1 MDNDIQALRSMI
13 AEAKRIAF
21 LGGAGLST
29 ASGIPDFRSEDGIY
43 RAIREFGHPPETLLS
58 HSFFLKH
65 TAAFYRYYRK
75 YLLYPNALPN
85 RAHTALAK
93 LEWGDAYD
101 AHMAALAA
109 EARAAR
115 DGAAVPPAAQPARA
129 EAGAAVAAGR
139 GKAARGPEPQGNLT
153 AIVTQNIDD
162 LHQRAGSRNVLEL
175 HGSVYRNR
183 CLHCGAFYSLDALL
197 KKLDASPDGVPRCG
211 CGGVI
216 KPDVV
221 LYGEGLDQAV
231 LSAAIAHISR
241 ADLLIIGGTSLMVYP
256 AAALIDYFRGRH
268 VVVINLSDTGRE
280 TGADLTIRRSIDEV
294 LSEAVD

>member
-109 EARAAR
+109 EAWAAR

-129 EAGAAVAAGR
+129 EAGAAGAAGR
-139 GKAARGPEPQGNLT
+139 GAAARGPEPQGKLT

>member
-75 YLLYPNALPN
+75 HLLYPSALPN

-115 DGAAVPPAAQPARA
+115 NGAAVPPAAQPARA
-129 EAGAAVAAGR
+129 EAGAAGAAGR
-139 GKAARGPEPQGNLT
+139 GEAARGPEPQGKLT

-183 CLHCGAFYSLDALL
+183 CLHCDAFYSLDALL

>member
-13 AEAKRIAF
+13 AKAKRIAF

-129 EAGAAVAAGR
+129 EAGAAGAAGR
-139 GKAARGPEPQGNLT
+139 GEAARGPEPQGKLT

-197 KKLDASPDGVPRCG
+197 KKLDASADGVPRCG

>member
-115 DGAAVPPAAQPARA
+115 DGAAVPPFSIRRN
-129 EAGAAVAAGR
+129 VD
-139 GKAARGPEPQGNLT
+139 ARGQ
-153 AIVTQNIDD
+153 
-162 LHQRAGSRNVLEL
+162 
-175 HGSVYRNR
+175 
-183 CLHCGAFYSLDALL
+183 
-197 KKLDASPDGVPRCG
+197 
-211 CGGVI
+211 
-216 KPDVV
+216 DV
-221 LYGEGLDQAV
+221 
-231 LSAAIAHISR
+231 
-241 ADLLIIGGTSLMVYP
+241 
-256 AAALIDYFRGRH
+256 
-268 VVVINLSDTGRE
+268 
-280 TGADLTIRRSIDEV
+280 
-294 LSEAVD
+294 

>member
-115 DGAAVPPAAQPARA
+115 
-129 EAGAAVAAGR
+129 
-139 GKAARGPEPQGNLT
+139 GPEPQGKLT

-183 CLHCGAFYSLDALL
+183 CLHCDAFYSLDALL

>member
-43 RAIREFGHPPETLLS
+43 RAIREFGNPPETLLS

-129 EAGAAVAAGR
+129 EAGATGAAGR
-139 GKAARGPEPQGNLT
+139 GAAARGPEPQGKLT

-280 TGADLTIRRSIDEV
+280 TGANLTIRRSIDEV

>member
-43 RAIREFGHPPETLLS
+43 RAIREFGNPPETLLS

-129 EAGAAVAAGR
+129 EAGAAGAAVR
-139 GKAARGPEPQGNLT
+139 GKAARGPEPQGKLT

>member
-1 MDNDIQALRSMI
+1 A
-13 AEAKRIAF
+13 
-21 LGGAGLST
+21 AG
-29 ASGIPDFRSEDGIY
+29 
-43 RAIREFGHPPETLLS
+43 
-58 HSFFLKH
+58 
-65 TAAFYRYYRK
+65 
-75 YLLYPNALPN
+75 
-85 RAHTALAK
+85 
-93 LEWGDAYD
+93 
-101 AHMAALAA
+101 
-109 EARAAR
+109 
-115 DGAAVPPAAQPARA
+115 
-129 EAGAAVAAGR
+129 AAGR
-139 GKAARGPEPQGNLT
+139 GEAARGPEPQGQLT
-153 AIVTQNIDD
+153 AIVPQNIDD

-183 CLHCGAFYSLDALL
+183 CLHCDAFYSLDALL

-221 LYGEGLDQAV
+221 LYGEGLDQTV

>member
-109 EARAAR
+109 ETRAAR

-129 EAGAAVAAGR
+129 EAGAAGAAGR
-139 GKAARGPEPQGNLT
+139 GEAARGPEPQGKLT

>member
-43 RAIREFGHPPETLLS
+43 RAIREFGNPPETLLS

-85 RAHTALAK
+85 RAHTALAR

-129 EAGAAVAAGR
+129 EAGAAGAAGR
-139 GKAARGPEPQGNLT
+139 GEAARGPEPQGKLT

>member
-13 AEAKRIAF
+13 AKAKRIAF

-43 RAIREFGHPPETLLS
+43 RAIREFGNPPETLLS

-115 DGAAVPPAAQPARA
+115 DGAAVPPAAKPARA
-129 EAGAAVAAGR
+129 EAGAAGAAGR
-139 GKAARGPEPQGNLT
+139 GAAARGPEPQGKLT

>member
-129 EAGAAVAAGR
+129 EAGAAGAAGR
-139 GKAARGPEPQGNLT
+139 GAAARGPEPQGKLT

-280 TGADLTIRRSIDEV
+280 TGADLTIHRSIDEV

>member
-115 DGAAVPPAAQPARA
+115 DGAAVP
-129 EAGAAVAAGR
+129 
-139 GKAARGPEPQGNLT
+139 EPQGKLT

-221 LYGEGLDQAV
+221 LYGEGLDQTV

>member
-101 AHMAALAA
+101 AHMVAL
-109 EARAAR
+109 
-115 DGAAVPPAAQPARA
+115 AAQPAHA
-129 EAGAAVAAGR
+129 EAGAAGAAGR
-139 GKAARGPEPQGNLT
+139 GAAARGPEPQGKLT

>member
-58 HSFFLKH
+58 HSFFSKH

-129 EAGAAVAAGR
+129 EAGAAGAAGR
-139 GKAARGPEPQGNLT
+139 GAAARGPEPQGKLT

>member
-109 EARAAR
+109 EAQAAR

-129 EAGAAVAAGR
+129 EAGAAGAAGR
-139 GKAARGPEPQGNLT
+139 SKAARGPEPQGKLT

-197 KKLDASPDGVPRCG
+197 KKLDASPDGVPCCG

>member
-1 MDNDIQALRSMI
+1 MRTW
-13 AEAKRIAF
+13 R
-21 LGGAGLST
+21 
-29 ASGIPDFRSEDGIY
+29 R
-43 RAIREFGHPPETLLS
+43 
-58 HSFFLKH
+58 
-65 TAAFYRYYRK
+65 
-75 YLLYPNALPN
+75 LPQ
-85 RAHTALAK
+85 RP
-93 LEWGDAYD
+93 
-101 AHMAALAA
+101 
-109 EARAAR
+109 
-115 DGAAVPPAAQPARA
+115 VPPAAQPARA
-129 EAGAAVAAGR
+129 EAGAAGAAGR
-139 GKAARGPEPQGNLT
+139 GKAARGPEPQGKLT

>member
-85 RAHTALAK
+85 QAHTALAK

-129 EAGAAVAAGR
+129 EAGAAGAAGR
-139 GKAARGPEPQGNLT
+139 GAAARGPEPQGKLT

>member
-1 MDNDIQALRSMI
+1 MDNDIQALRSLI

-43 RAIREFGHPPETLLS
+43 RAIREFGNPPETLLS

-129 EAGAAVAAGR
+129 EAGAAGAAGR
-139 GKAARGPEPQGNLT
+139 GEAARGPEPQGKLT

>member
-13 AEAKRIAF
+13 AKAKRIAF

-129 EAGAAVAAGR
+129 EAGAAGAAGR
-139 GKAARGPEPQGNLT
+139 GEAARGPEPQGKLT

>member
-129 EAGAAVAAGR
+129 EAGAAGAAGR
-139 GKAARGPEPQGNLT
+139 GEAARGPEPQGKLT

-256 AAALIDYFRGRH
+256 AAALIDYFRSRH

>member
-43 RAIREFGHPPETLLS
+43 RAIREFGNPPETLLS

-93 LEWGDAYD
+93 LEWSDAYD

-115 DGAAVPPAAQPARA
+115 DGCAVPPAAQPARA
-129 EAGAAVAAGR
+129 EAGAAGAAGR
-139 GKAARGPEPQGNLT
+139 GAAARGPEPQGKLT

>member
-43 RAIREFGHPPETLLS
+43 RAIREFGNPPETLLS

-129 EAGAAVAAGR
+129 EAGAAGAAGR
-139 GKAARGPEPQGNLT
+139 GEAARGPEPQGKLT

-211 CGGVI
+211 CGGII

>member
-43 RAIREFGHPPETLLS
+43 RAIREFGNPPETLLS

-129 EAGAAVAAGR
+129 EAGAAGAAGR
-139 GKAARGPEPQGNLT
+139 GEAARGPEPQGKLT

>member
-43 RAIREFGHPPETLLS
+43 RAIREFGNPPETLLS

-115 DGAAVPPAAQPARA
+115 DGAAGPPAAQPARA
-129 EAGAAVAAGR
+129 EAGAAGAAGR
-139 GKAARGPEPQGNLT
+139 GAAARGPEPQGKLT

>member
-129 EAGAAVAAGR
+129 EAGAAGAAGR
-139 GKAARGPEPQGNLT
+139 GAAARGPEPQGKLT

-221 LYGEGLDQAV
+221 LYGEGLDQTV

-256 AAALIDYFRGRH
+256 AAALIDDFRGRH

>member
-129 EAGAAVAAGR
+129 EVGAAGAAGR
-139 GKAARGPEPQGNLT
+139 GAAARGPEPQGKLT

-183 CLHCGAFYSLDALL
+183 CLHCGAFYSLDTLL

>member
-43 RAIREFGHPPETLLS
+43 RAIREFGNPPETLLS

-129 EAGAAVAAGR
+129 EAGAAGAAGR
-139 GKAARGPEPQGNLT
+139 GEAARGPEPQGKLT

-216 KPDVV
+216 KPDIV

>member
-1 MDNDIQALRSMI
+1 MDNDIQALLSMI

-43 RAIREFGHPPETLLS
+43 RAIREFGNPPETLLS

-115 DGAAVPPAAQPARA
+115 DGAA
-129 EAGAAVAAGR
+129 GR
-139 GKAARGPEPQGNLT
+139 GKAARGPEPQGKLT

>member
-13 AEAKRIAF
+13 AKAKRIAF

-43 RAIREFGHPPETLLS
+43 RAIREFGNPPETLLS

-129 EAGAAVAAGR
+129 EAGAAGAAGR
-139 GKAARGPEPQGNLT
+139 GKAARGPEPQGKLT

>member
-43 RAIREFGHPPETLLS
+43 RAIREFGNPPETLLS

-129 EAGAAVAAGR
+129 EAGAAGAAGR
-139 GKAARGPEPQGNLT
+139 GKAARGPEPQGKLT

>member
-1 MDNDIQALRSMI
+1 MKITVLTGAGISAESGLGTFRDNDGLWAHYRIEDVCTPEALIRN
-13 AEAKRIAF
+13 RP
-21 LGGAGLST
+21 LVV
-29 ASGIPDFRSEDGIY
+29 DFYNQR
-43 RAIREFGHPPETLLS
+43 RKETL
-58 HSFFLKH
+58 
-65 TAAFYRYYRK
+65 
-75 YLLYPNALPN
+75 
-85 RAHTALAK
+85 
-93 LEWGDAYD
+93 
-101 AHMAALAA
+101 
-109 EARAAR
+109 
-115 DGAAVPPAAQPARA
+115 AAQPN
-129 EAGAAVAAGR
+129 AAHVALKR
-139 GKAARGPEPQGNLT
+139 LEEKYDVR
-153 AIVTQNIDD
+153 IVTQNIDD

>member
-101 AHMAALAA
+101 AHLFILSKCFS
-109 EARAAR
+109 
-115 DGAAVPPAAQPARA
+115 VH
-129 EAGAAVAAGR
+129 
-139 GKAARGPEPQGNLT
+139 KIIYN
-153 AIVTQNIDD
+153 
-162 LHQRAGSRNVLEL
+162 RN
-175 HGSVYRNR
+175 
-183 CLHCGAFYSLDALL
+183 C
-197 KKLDASPDGVPRCG
+197 
-211 CGGVI
+211 
-216 KPDVV
+216 
-221 LYGEGLDQAV
+221 
-231 LSAAIAHISR
+231 
-241 ADLLIIGGTSLMVYP
+241 
-256 AAALIDYFRGRH
+256 
-268 VVVINLSDTGRE
+268 
-280 TGADLTIRRSIDEV
+280 
-294 LSEAVD
+294 

>member
-43 RAIREFGHPPETLLS
+43 RAIREFGNPPETLLS

-129 EAGAAVAAGR
+129 EAGAAGAAGR
-139 GKAARGPEPQGNLT
+139 GAAARGPEPQGKLT

>member
-13 AEAKRIAF
+13 AKAKRIAF

-43 RAIREFGHPPETLLS
+43 RAIREFGNPPETLLS

-129 EAGAAVAAGR
+129 EAGAAGAAGR
-139 GKAARGPEPQGNLT
+139 GEAARGPEPQGKLT

-197 KKLDASPDGVPRCG
+197 KKLDASPDGIPRCG

>member
-43 RAIREFGHPPETLLS
+43 RAIREFGNPPETLLS

-129 EAGAAVAAGR
+129 EAGAAGAAGR
-139 GKAARGPEPQGNLT
+139 GEAARGLEPQGKLT

>member
-129 EAGAAVAAGR
+129 EAGAAGAAGR
-139 GKAARGPEPQGNLT
+139 GEAARGPEPQGKLT

-241 ADLLIIGGTSLMVYP
+241 ADLLVIGGTSLMVYP

-280 TGADLTIRRSIDEV
+280 TGADLTIRRSIDVV